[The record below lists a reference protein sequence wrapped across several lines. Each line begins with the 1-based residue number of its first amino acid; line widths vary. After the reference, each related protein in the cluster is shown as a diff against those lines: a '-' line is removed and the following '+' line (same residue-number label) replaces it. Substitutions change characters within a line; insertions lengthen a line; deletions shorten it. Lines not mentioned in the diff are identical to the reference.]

1 MALQFEWDPAKAAS
15 NARKHRVTFPEAM
28 TAFADPLGGVID
40 DPAHSVGEARFV
52 LLAESSRRRLLAAV
66 SFRELEPDRV
76 ALISA
81 RLATRADRR
90 TYEEG
95 FR

>member
-1 MALQFEWDPAKAAS
+1 MALQFEWDPAKAAR
-15 NARKHRVTFPEAM
+15 NARKHHVTFAEGM

-40 DPAHSVGEARFV
+40 DPAHSVGEPRFI
-52 LLAESSRRRLLAAV
+52 LLAESSRRRLLAV
-66 SFRELEPDRV
+66 SFTELEPDRV

-81 RLATRADRR
+81 RPATRAERR

-95 FR
+95 FQ